1 MESILQN
8 ISEYRLLN
16 NLIPGGFFVG
26 ALSWAAGWASSEV
39 NFIFIIAISYVAGV
53 VLSRLGSL
61 IVEPVAKKVFKLEF
75 APYDEYCQAEKRYPK
90 LASMNTE
97 NSTFRTFVAM
107 SACLLLGAP
116 IIGLFGMGDGRALS
130 LLVIASALA
139 VAIFMLAYIKQTN
152 YIVGRVKNELATAP
166 KAKRAKK

>member
-26 ALSWAAGWASSEV
+26 VLAWAAGWASSEV

-53 VLSRLGSL
+53 ILSRLGSL
-61 IVEPVAKKVFKLEF
+61 VVEPVAEKVFKVEF
-75 APYDEYCQAEKRYPK
+75 VSHEDYCRAEKLYPR
-90 LASMNTE
+90 LLVMNSE
-97 NSTFRTFVAM
+97 NGIFRTFVAV

-130 LLVIASALA
+130 LLVIASAIS
-139 VAIFMLAYIKQTN
+139 VVVFMLAYIKQTS
-152 YIVGRVKNELATAP
+152 YIVGRVKSELATAP
-166 KAKRAKK
+166 KAKKVKK

>member
-26 ALSWAAGWASSEV
+26 VLSWAGGWASNEV
-39 NFIFIIAISYVAGV
+39 NFIFILAISYVAGAI
-53 VLSRLGSL
+53 LSRLGSI
-61 IVEPVAKKVFKLEF
+61 IVEPIAKKVFKVEF
-75 APYDEYCQAEKRYPK
+75 SSYDDYCQAEKRYPK
-90 LASMNTE
+90 LTTLNTE
-97 NSTFRTFVAM
+97 NNIFRTFVVM

-130 LLVIASALA
+130 LLVIASALS
-139 VAIFMLAYIKQTN
+139 VVIFMLAYIKQTN
-152 YIVGRVKNELATAP
+152 YIVGRIKSELEAP
-166 KAKRAKK
+166 KAKKAKK

>member
-26 ALSWAAGWASSEV
+26 VLSWAAGWASSEV

-53 VLSRLGSL
+53 ILSRLGSL
-61 IVEPVAKKVFKLEF
+61 VVEPVAKKVFKVDF
-75 APYDEYCQAEKRYPK
+75 ASYEDYCQAEKRYPK

-97 NSTFRTFVAM
+97 NNIFRTFVVM

-130 LLVIASALA
+130 LLVIASALS

-152 YIVGRVKNELATAP
+152 YIVSRIKNELTAAP
-166 KAKRAKK
+166 KAKKAKR